1 VGLDAINPTANA
13 LDSLGRIAWELEA
26 ADRENPLAVKGPVAW
41 GFHAASLFFYI
52 RLQPH
57 KGSFDQWVQ
66 DYFHGWTAAID
77 VRKDSR
83 LEHREHLGLLE
94 IIDLLSEVEAE
105 SLRLE
110 FYQGWTDKMARCRE
124 LRDKVQKLLGTVVS
138 ESERMDL
145 LFLLALHNRLTHM
158 PSQTAVETQTAF
170 LKFESL
176 LNLLEKL
183 VDPEW
188 LEAEAMLQA
197 LKRCRISLSA
207 LNLGAGS

>member
-1 VGLDAINPTANA
+1 VVLDTINPTANA

-26 ADRENPLAVKGPVAW
+26 ADRESPLALKGPVSW

-52 RLQPH
+52 RIQPH

-66 DYFHGWTAAID
+66 DYFHSWAPDID
-77 VRKDSR
+77 VQKDSR

-94 IIDLLSEVEAE
+94 IIDLLSEVESE

-110 FYQGWTDKMARCRE
+110 FYQGWTDKMTRCRE
-124 LRDKVQKLLGTVVS
+124 LRAKVHGLLGMALS
-138 ESERMDL
+138 DSERLDL
-145 LFLLALHNRLTHM
+145 LYLLALHNRLTHM
-158 PSQTAVETQTAF
+158 PAQTRVETQAAF
-170 LKFESL
+170 LKLNSL

-188 LEAEAMLQA
+188 GDAEGMRQA
-197 LKRCRISLSA
+197 LKRCKTS
-207 LNLGAGS
+207 LGALTL

>member
-1 VGLDAINPTANA
+1 VGLETINPTANV
-13 LDSLGRIAWELEA
+13 LDSFGRIAWELEA
-26 ADRENPLAVKGPVAW
+26 ADRENPISLKGPVAW
-41 GFHAASLFFYI
+41 GFHAVSLLFYI
-52 RLQPH
+52 RLEPN

-66 DYFHGWTAAID
+66 DYFHGWTADID
-77 VRKDSR
+77 VRNDSR

-105 SLRLE
+105 SLRVE
-110 FYQGWTDKMARCRE
+110 FYQGWTDKVARCRE
-124 LRDKVQKLLGTVVS
+124 LRAKVHGLLNAVVR

-158 PSQTAVETQTAF
+158 PAQTVVETQTAF

-188 LEAEAMLQA
+188 DKAEGMQHTLE
-197 LKRCRISLSA
+197 RCKTSLST
-207 LNLGAGS
+207 LNLGTGS